1 MNQHNKMNTIRLTP
15 ANAAQYN
22 GYEILFK
29 TRKNHIVKRI
39 LGVSDTGK
47 TVDIDHPDLQN
58 TLQIVS
64 RKVYVILE
72 NQ

>member
-1 MNQHNKMNTIRLTP
+1 MNTIRLTP
-15 ANAAQYN
+15 ANAAQYI

-58 TLQIVS
+58 ALQIVS

-72 NQ
+72 N